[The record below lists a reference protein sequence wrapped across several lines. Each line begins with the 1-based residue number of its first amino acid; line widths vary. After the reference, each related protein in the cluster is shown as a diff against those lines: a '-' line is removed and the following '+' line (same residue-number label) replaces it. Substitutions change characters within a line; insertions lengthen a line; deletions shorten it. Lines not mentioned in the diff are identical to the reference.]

1 VISWVSTTVVVITAV
16 GSLSPFLV
24 NMHPMIEVVLQIIL
38 LITIMLLNLKGVQ
51 TAGKV
56 EFILILMKFIPLI
69 IIPFSA
75 LFYFDT
81 RNFGVSDEISSLTI
95 SSILSQVTLLT
106 FFGFIGLEC
115 ATTAAGEVYNPSK
128 TIPRAIITGTL
139 CVAFLYFLNSI
150 SIMGL
155 MPGIKLISSK
165 APYVDAS
172 RIVFGGNWYLLI
184 ACIAS
189 IVCVGTLNAWILA
202 SGQIILGL
210 AQDGLMPKFFTKQNK
225 HGAPFLGILASCL
238 GIIPLLILT
247 FDKNFSCSNKYYNRF
262 FCYSISIY
270 LFIFVLFAFLKL
282 KNSRKKIYLFSIY
295 QQDDSDMTYI
305 LQQVYPAMILLN

>member
-1 VISWVSTTVVVITAV
+1 
-16 GSLSPFLV
+16 
-24 NMHPMIEVVLQIIL
+24 
-38 LITIMLLNLKGVQ
+38 
-51 TAGKV
+51 
-56 EFILILMKFIPLI
+56 
-69 IIPFSA
+69 
-75 LFYFDT
+75 
-81 RNFGVSDEISSLTI
+81 
-95 SSILSQVTLLT
+95 
-106 FFGFIGLEC
+106 
-115 ATTAAGEVYNPSK
+115 
-128 TIPRAIITGTL
+128 
-139 CVAFLYFLNSI
+139 
-150 SIMGL
+150 MGL

-247 FDKNFSCSNKYYNRF
+247 FDKNLAAQINTIIDF

-270 LFIFVLFAFLKL
+270 LFILYFCFFKI
-282 KNSRKKIYLFSIY
+282 KNSRKKSIFFQFSTWFLIGN
-295 QQDDSDMTYI
+295 
-305 LQQVYPAMILLN
+305 ILLLGNI